1 MDLDES
7 DQVVEQTPA
16 PLRRH
21 GVSGGNC
28 VHQAL
33 SNCPAFVAVWLAVSR
48 LGAWMV
54 AADPRATTDEISWHL
69 ARNSSVVGV
78 VAPSRD
84 STYRAAVSQTTPIT
98 LLIVDEVASDVAP
111 GSSLFWPSDRHLS
124 FTPEPSVGDRLAVM
138 FTSGTT
144 SAPKG
149 VVLSQ
154 GPYARTGAVM
164 AAASRLSQ
172 EDGVDGI
179 YVGPRDL
186 ALSLGRGEPGDLAY
200 MSDVVAG
207 IVTTCVEAGTPVGVH
222 ASFAEQTSGYRKMG
236 ATILTAAANT
246 AVLAAAFDAQ
256 VNALRLTGG

>member
-28 VHQAL
+28 VHLAQ

-54 AADPRATTDEISWHL
+54 AADPRATTDEISWQL
-69 ARNSSVVGV
+69 AGTSPVVGV
-78 VAPSRD
+78 IASSRE

-98 LLIVDEVASDVAP
+98 LLVVDELASDVAP
-111 GSSLFWPSDRHLS
+111 GSSLLSPSDGHPS
-124 FTPEPSVGDRLAVM
+124 VAPQPSVGDRLAVM

-186 ALSLGRGEPGDLAY
+186 ALSLVP
-200 MSDVVAG
+200 
-207 IVTTCVEAGTPVGVH
+207 CV
-222 ASFAEQTSGYRKMG
+222 
-236 ATILTAAANT
+236 
-246 AVLAAAFDAQ
+246 
-256 VNALRLTGG
+256 